1 MKKKIPSRILAFLLM
16 ALSVM
21 TLFTGCVRSGVGIVV
36 NPDDTGDVELSYG
49 ISKETYQMIL
59 DQYDADLYEGEET
72 YEIVD
77 GDTTYICVSE
87 HKPFGNLD
95 ELKQILLD
103 LEYTSEDTESLF
115 SAGEEEQYF
124 DFEEYESEYTDICD
138 CEECEEYMAY
148 DHSDDLV
155 VAEDY
160 DESQDTDAHIF
171 KSVEIEKNKDFFET
185 TYHMTLVTNAFPA
198 SPDELSL
205 YGFDTDNFYK
215 VLISVTLPGEI
226 KAEGATVQ
234 ENTASFKLT
243 AMEEEKTLTVNSSS
257 VDTIRI
263 VALVVAVVVVILL
276 IALLTRGNKKKTNT
290 KSF

>member
-59 DQYDADLYEGEET
+59 DQYDADLYEGKET

-87 HKPFGNLD
+87 HMPFGNLD

-115 SAGEEEQYF
+115 SVGEEEP
-124 DFEEYESEYTDICD
+124 DRD
-138 CEECEEYMAY
+138 CEECESEEFYEYEF
-148 DHSDDLV
+148 DEELV

-243 AMEEEKTLTVNSSS
+243 DMEEEKTLTVDSSS
-257 VDTIRI
+257 VDTIRV

-276 IALLTRGNKKKTNT
+276 IALFTKSGKKKTNT